1 MKLKITEKMWGIDCR
16 AGEYRVKKTGAL
28 TAECAPGQ
36 EILFPSGR
44 RRFVIDAVT
53 ADGVTVS
60 VRYADPKHDRAWTL
74 ARGESAFYRPRS
86 MDGGY
91 QYTLKLK

>member
-1 MKLKITEKMWGIDCR
+1 MKLKITEEMWGIDCR
-16 AGEYRVKKTGAL
+16 AGKYRVKKTGAL

-36 EILFPSGR
+36 EILFSAGR

-60 VRYADPKHDRAWTL
+60 VRYADPKNDRAWTL
-74 ARGESAFYRPRS
+74 ARGESTFYRPRS

>member
-1 MKLKITEKMWGIDCR
+1 MKLKIIEAMWGIDCR
-16 AGEYRVKKTGAL
+16 AGKYRVKKIGAL
-28 TAECAPGQ
+28 TAVCTPGR

-60 VRYADPKHDRAWTL
+60 VRYADPKNDRSWTL
-74 ARGESAFYRPRS
+74 VRGESAFYRPRS

-91 QYTLKLK
+91 QYTFKLK